1 MTPVDPDAL
10 AIAHT
15 IQLAFAPA
23 LLLSVVGV
31 LLGVLSNRLMVVLE
45 RVRKLDEPQ
54 ATEPGPT
61 DPRQRQ
67 EQVKMFLRRA
77 RLLNLSIT
85 LMVLSGLLVAIVVL
99 SIFLN
104 EFVAADFSRL
114 IAILFMV
121 AMLCLIGSLLTFLR
135 DVFLAINAL
144 NIGMRH

>member
-1 MTPVDPDAL
+1 MPPVAPDGL

-45 RVRKLDEPQ
+45 RVRKLDEPLT
-54 ATEPGPT
+54 AEPGRT
-61 DPRQRQ
+61 EPRQRE
-67 EQVKMFLRRA
+67 EQVRMFLRRA

-85 LMVLSGLLVAIVVL
+85 LMVLTGLLVAIVVL
-99 SIFLN
+99 MIFLN

-121 AMLCLIGSLLTFLR
+121 AMLCLLGSLLTFLR

-144 NIGMRH
+144 NIGMRR

>member
-1 MTPVDPDAL
+1 
-10 AIAHT
+10 
-15 IQLAFAPA
+15 
-23 LLLSVVGV
+23 
-31 LLGVLSNRLMVVLE
+31 
-45 RVRKLDEPQ
+45 
-54 ATEPGPT
+54 
-61 DPRQRQ
+61 
-67 EQVKMFLRRA
+67 MFLRRA

-104 EFVAADFSRL
+104 EFVQADFSRL